1 MDALSNIIGFI
12 VTSVLMVASWL
23 VYLWLSNQLAKM
35 QTSLIQEILGG
46 VLCFALLMAIGII
59 LYFLALPF
67 SMGVLTISVVLM
79 VWYTVRKSLTSPA
92 S

>member
-12 VTSVLMVASWL
+12 VASVLMVASWL

-35 QTSLIQEILGG
+35 QTSLVQEILGG

-79 VWYTVRKSLTSPA
+79 VWYAVRKSLTSPA